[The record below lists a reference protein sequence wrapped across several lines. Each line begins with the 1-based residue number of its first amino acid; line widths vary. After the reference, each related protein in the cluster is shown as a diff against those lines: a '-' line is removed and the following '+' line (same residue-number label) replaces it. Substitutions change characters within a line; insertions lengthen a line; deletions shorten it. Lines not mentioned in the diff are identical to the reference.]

1 MNPTSLL
8 AAALVLG
15 VIIILHELGHFL
27 VARLFKIR
35 VETFSVGFGPRMVG
49 FRRGDTDYRISWFP
63 FGGYVKMA
71 GDTPSESLTGAPH
84 EFLSKPKWQRF
95 LVASAGPIMN
105 VILAVVLLTGL
116 FMHGLEVPQFLVT
129 QSNVGI
135 VEAGSPADKA
145 GIQNGD
151 RIVSLDD
158 KKDPNWQEIESRIE
172 LSGGKPLSLILD
184 RNGQSINTTITPD
197 KKAPSDRG
205 YAGMGPHLPVIV
217 KSVWGEPAKVAGLQ
231 AGDEITAVNGIELKN
246 TSSSIQG
253 IIQGISA
260 PDFLILVNRGG

>member
-35 VETFSVGFGPRMVG
+35 VETFSVGFGPRLVG

-63 FGGYVKMA
+63 LGGYVKMA
-71 GDTPSESLTGAPH
+71 GDAPSENLTGAPH

-151 RIVSLDD
+151 R
-158 KKDPNWQEIESRIE
+158 
-172 LSGGKPLSLILD
+172 
-184 RNGQSINTTITPD
+184 
-197 KKAPSDRG
+197 
-205 YAGMGPHLPVIV
+205 
-217 KSVWGEPAKVAGLQ
+217 
-231 AGDEITAVNGIELKN
+231 
-246 TSSSIQG
+246 
-253 IIQGISA
+253 
-260 PDFLILVNRGG
+260 

>member
-1 MNPTSLL
+1 
-8 AAALVLG
+8 
-15 VIIILHELGHFL
+15 
-27 VARLFKIR
+27 
-35 VETFSVGFGPRMVG
+35 MVG

-217 KSVWGEPAKVAGLQ
+217 SRFG
-231 AGDEITAVNGIELKN
+231 
-246 TSSSIQG
+246 
-253 IIQGISA
+253 
-260 PDFLILVNRGG
+260 VNRPR